1 MNEVTKNIIGQLNAG
16 VRKPFTG
23 QYPKTVGYS
32 DKYSIGN
39 NATLDLLVSYSNLIV
54 AQNTPLNEGGGI
66 LVTARRDEELVCF
79 AGIVTNEIYS
89 KPKIWCDEG
98 GQTWKYN
105 YNIVRAS
112 NVTAL
117 NLVMVEAI
125 AGYKMRNLM
134 MFSGAKNLN
143 SKKSV
148 MISVGSV
155 WRYLYTNER
164 NINQDLIGYDNIED
178 LVNKFSS

>member
-23 QYPKTVGYS
+23 QYPKAVGYS

-54 AQNTPLNEGGGI
+54 AQNSPLNEGDGI
-66 LVTARRDEELVCF
+66 LVTARRGEELVCF
-79 AGIVTNEIYS
+79 AGIVTDEIYH
-89 KPKIWCDEG
+89 KPKVWCDEG

-105 YNIVRAS
+105 YNIVRTS

-125 AGYKMRNLM
+125 AGYNMRNLM
-134 MFSGAKNLN
+134 MFSGAKNLRT
-143 SKKSV
+143 KKSV
-148 MISVGSV
+148 MIAVGSV

-164 NINQDLIGYDNIED
+164 NINQDPINYDSIED
-178 LVNKFSS
+178 LVSKFSS